1 MIQRA
6 RNRGVLLERHVYP
19 WFSEQ
24 GIVVSYWSDM
34 STRYSV
40 SKESWC
46 PSGATCL
53 PMIQWARNR
62 GVLVE
67 RHVYPWFSEQGIV
80 VSYWSDMSTHDSVSK
95 ESWCPTGATCLPM
108 IQWARNRGVLLERH
122 VYPWFSEQGI
132 VVSYWSDMST
142 HDSVSKKSWCPSGA
156 TCLPMIQW
164 ARNHGVLVE
173 RHVYPWFSEQGIVV
187 P

>member
-1 MIQRA
+1 MVSVLASGVVDRGFEHCSGQTKILLFSASPLSTQLQGVRARNRGVLLERHVYPWFSEQGIMVSYWSDMFTHDSVSKESWCPSGATCLPMIQRA

-24 GIVVSYWSDM
+24 GIMVSYWSDM
-34 STRYSV
+34 STHDSA

-46 PSGATCL
+46 PTGATCL

-80 VSYWSDMSTHDSVSK
+80 VS
-95 ESWCPTGATCLPM
+95 
-108 IQWARNRGVLLERH
+108 
-122 VYPWFSEQGI
+122 
-132 VVSYWSDMST
+132 
-142 HDSVSKKSWCPSGA
+142 
-156 TCLPMIQW
+156 
-164 ARNHGVLVE
+164 
-173 RHVYPWFSEQGIVV
+173 
-187 P
+187 